1 LSDTRRTELIGAFKS
16 FFLTGKTESADWIL
30 QEKIQAGVVYIFQI
44 SNSIGRFCLY
54 TDSPVPFRSKK
65 VPYIHIHIVVYRS
78 RSRFVQHVLPLF
90 LTTVSTC
97 KLLLIIVYRRDIM
110 HYFHTRHGFLFY
122 CQHKHN
128 RLFFYSSTA
137 FMLIDDNRV
146 GYSLGKQTVGRT

>member
-30 QEKIQAGVVYIFQI
+30 PEKIQAGVVYIFQI

-65 VPYIHIHIVVYRS
+65 VPYIYIRS
-78 RSRFVQHVLPLF
+78 RCRFVQHVLPLI

-97 KLLLIIVYRRDIM
+97 KLLLIIVYPRDIM
-110 HYFHTRHGFLFY
+110 HFFHTRHGFFVFL
-122 CQHKHN
+122 
-128 RLFFYSSTA
+128 
-137 FMLIDDNRV
+137 
-146 GYSLGKQTVGRT
+146 